1 MIENI
6 VKLMTEDEETVA
18 IEQIMQ
24 QQAGSFMLVNDRDL
38 GEIYQWVGP
47 SEEAIPQARMQ

>member
-6 VKLMTEDEETVA
+6 VKLMIEDEETVA

-24 QQAGSFMLVNDRDL
+24 QQAASFILVNDREL

-47 SEEAIPQARMQ
+47 SEEEIPQALMQ